1 MCVSSSVSVGER
13 LGSSGEVGWVC
24 SGTCLGWVCSRACL
38 ELLLLGVC
46 RGILHEGLIE
56 VGMPDVAPPTI
67 KSVPRSRLNL
77 NTVCRVPFLMQNHHY
92 MMALIDHVYGARRL
106 ITIVDH
112 WVVGFLKEI
121 EDLKFGAGPEAIAT
135 AERQAAELL
144 AMNEKLKANLD
155 TPLIKS

>member
-13 LGSSGEVGWVC
+13 LGSSGEVGWAC

-67 KSVPRSRLNL
+67 KSVSRSRLNL
-77 NTVCRVPFLMQNHHY
+77 NTVCRVVSIDALEVGLRFPLHPIIEECLRWWRISPNHVAPNSWRYLIVFLRECQGASIVLSRDLF
-92 MMALIDHVYGARRL
+92 MACFHLC
-106 ITIVDH
+106 
-112 WVVGFLKEI
+112 
-121 EDLKFGAGPEAIAT
+121 
-135 AERQAAELL
+135 
-144 AMNEKLKANLD
+144 
-155 TPLIKS
+155 KS